1 MKEIELIGGPFD
13 GAVVADN
20 DVLVEGDHIVVEPDY
35 SIKAFYVYQ
44 HGLFEFD
51 SWLTYGQP
59 LP

>member
-1 MKEIELIGGPFD
+1 MERSWLTTS
-13 GAVVADN
+13 
-20 DVLVEGDHIVVEPDY
+20 VLVEGDHIVVEPDY
-35 SIKAFYVYQ
+35 SIKAFYVYR